1 MIICQV
7 IGHVWATKKEETL
20 SGLKLMVVKEV
31 ETNQKNGDTFVAADV
46 VGAGVGERVLVV
58 SGSTARRALGKD
70 ELAVDAAIVGIIDV
84 LEVDREKAKATVPKK
99 AVKA

>member
-31 ETNQKNGDTFVAADV
+31 ETNKTEGDTFVAADV

-70 ELAVDAAIVGIIDV
+70 DIAIDCAIVGIIDT
-84 LEVDREKAKATVPKK
+84 LEVDRELKK
-99 AVKA
+99 LKKQVK

>member
-31 ETNQKNGDTFVAADV
+31 ETNKTDGDTFVAADV

-70 ELAVDAAIVGIIDV
+70 DIAIDSAIVGIIDT
-84 LEVDREKAKATVPKK
+84 LEVDRELKK
-99 AVKA
+99 LSEKQVK

>member
-31 ETNQKNGDTFVAADV
+31 ETSKTNGDTFVAADV

-70 ELAVDAAIVGIIDV
+70 DIAIDCAIVGIIDT
-84 LEVDREKAKATVPKK
+84 LEVDRELKK
-99 AVKA
+99 LKKQVK